1 MQHVGGVT
9 TGSYTF
15 TDPYDPRV
23 GVLLCPDLDWHV
35 GKFQAAF
42 FVNVFLLTVYTNI
55 KE

>member
-1 MQHVGGVT
+1 MQDVGGVN

-15 TDPYDPRV
+15 TDPYDPRI

-35 GKFQAAF
+35 GEFQAAF
-42 FVNVFLLTVYTNI
+42 FVHVFPSTVDTNI